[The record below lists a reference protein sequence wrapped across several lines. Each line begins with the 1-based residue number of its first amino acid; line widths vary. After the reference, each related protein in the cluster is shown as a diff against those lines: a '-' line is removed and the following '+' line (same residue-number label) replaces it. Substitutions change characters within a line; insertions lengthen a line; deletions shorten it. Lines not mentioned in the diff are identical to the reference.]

1 MKLYNGILKV
11 GLFLT
16 GLQWIKMT
24 IVMIMLAKI
33 GKTSLILE
41 MLNLY
46 YLVMICIILSAGF
59 LQLNKTK
66 QDK

>member
-16 GLQWIKMT
+16 GIQWIIMTDIAMVALIKMGEQ
-24 IVMIMLAKI
+24 A
-33 GKTSLILE
+33 LILE
-41 MLNLY
+41 MLNSY

-59 LQLNKTK
+59 LSIKSEQNK
-66 QDK
+66 